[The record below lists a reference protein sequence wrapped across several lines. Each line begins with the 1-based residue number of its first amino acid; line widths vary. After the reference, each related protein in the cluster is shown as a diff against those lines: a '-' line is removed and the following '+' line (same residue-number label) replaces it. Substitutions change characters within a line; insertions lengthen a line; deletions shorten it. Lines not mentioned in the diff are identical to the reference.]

1 MVGVLTGV
9 AARKNEVGDH
19 GGVGLYVGWNEGGM
33 RPRGEER
40 SGTGLRGKEWWLST
54 GGGTERGDGGNI
66 GQ

>member
-1 MVGVLTGV
+1 MGVLTGV

-40 SGTGLRGKEWWLST
+40 YGAAREGVVVVDR
-54 GGGTERGDGGNI
+54 GGTERGGGGNI
-66 GQ
+66 GR